1 MMERV
6 VVLLA
11 ERAGDRKIDRD
22 NERPRGSVR
31 RGRETISGERPP
43 RWPSCSGGYT
53 LRAYADTGERGVDP
67 TPAAGVAV
75 IVDVPDDPREI
86 ARRIRLRALRQ
97 VIENKGGYLS
107 QACSS
112 AEALAVLYTNLM
124 NIGASEGPA
133 MPAPY
138 QGVPGPDNPDYLS
151 GGMYNGPKRPELDR
165 FILSPTHYSLALYVT
180 LVEVGRLAP
189 ATLDE
194 FEMDG
199 GTLEMIG
206 AEHSPGLEI
215 TSGSFG
221 QAISQAAGM
230 ALARRLKGDAG
241 HVWLYISDG
250 EMQEGQTWE
259 ALASMAHHRIDNLTV
274 LIDANG
280 QQVDGRLEA
289 VTAAEPMRERIEA
302 FGAKC
307 VEIDGH
313 DVEALL
319 AIPAERETGR
329 PLVVICRT
337 DPVRGM
343 EVMRDRYPETHYVIF
358 RSEEERERY
367 RDYASALEK
376 ESDT

>member
-1 MMERV
+1 MD
-6 VVLLA
+6 
-11 ERAGDRKIDRD
+11 G
-22 NERPRGSVR
+22 
-31 RGRETISGERPP
+31 T
-43 RWPSCSGGYT
+43 
-53 LRAYADTGERGVDP
+53 
-67 TPAAGVAV
+67 AAASTAV
-75 IVDVPDDPREI
+75 IDEVPDDPRVI
-86 ARRIRLRALRQ
+86 AGRIRLRALRQ

-112 AEALAVLYTNLM
+112 AEALAVLYTKLM

-138 QGVPGPDNPDYLS
+138 QGVPGADNPDYFS
-151 GGMYNGPKRPELDR
+151 GGDYNGPKTPELDR
-165 FILSPTHYSLALYVT
+165 FIFSPTHYSLALYAA

-189 ATLDE
+189 AALE
-194 FEMDG
+194 KFEMDG

-259 ALASMAHHRIDNLTV
+259 ALASMTHHEIDNLTV

-289 VTAAEPMRERIEA
+289 VTAAEPMRTRIEA

-307 VEIDGH
+307 LEIDGH

-319 AIPAERETGR
+319 KIPEEREPGR

-337 DPVRGM
+337 DPARGM
-343 EVMRDRYPETHYVIF
+343 EVMRDRYPEIHYVIF
-358 RSEEERERY
+358 RSEEERGRY
-367 RDYASALEK
+367 RDYAATLER
-376 ESDT
+376 ELGT

>member
-1 MMERV
+1 MDST
-6 VVLLA
+6 LA
-11 ERAGDRKIDRD
+11 E
-22 NERPRGSVR
+22 
-31 RGRETISGERPP
+31 
-43 RWPSCSGGYT
+43 
-53 LRAYADTGERGVDP
+53 
-67 TPAAGVAV
+67 GVAL
-75 IVDVPDDPREI
+75 IDEVPDDPREI

-97 VIENKGGYLS
+97 VIENRGGYLS
-107 QACSS
+107 QVCSS
-112 AEALAVLYTNLM
+112 AETLAVLYTRLM
-124 NIGASEGPA
+124 HIGASEGPP
-133 MPAPY
+133 MPAAY
-138 QGVPGPDNPDYLS
+138 RGVPGPDNPAYSS
-151 GGMYNGPKRPELDR
+151 GGSYNGPKGPEWDR
-165 FILSPTHYSLALYVT
+165 FVFSPTHYSLALYVA

-189 ATLDE
+189 AALDE

-230 ALARRLKGDAG
+230 ALARRLNGDAG

-259 ALASMAHHRIDNLTV
+259 ALASMTHHKIDNLTV

-307 VEIDGH
+307 LEIDGH

-319 AIPAERETGR
+319 KIPDAREPGR
-329 PLVVICRT
+329 PLMVICRT
-337 DPVRGM
+337 DPARGM
-343 EVMRDRYPETHYVIF
+343 EVMRDRYPEIHYVIF

-367 RDYASALEK
+367 RDYAVALEK
-376 ESDT
+376 ELGR